1 MTRQQRGRR
10 KKIARDFY
18 ERRRNEREE
27 PWCNKSASLNVE
39 RQAKIKQIMALG
51 GQVNNKT
58 QGTDL

>member
-27 PWCNKSASLNVE
+27 PWCNQSAAINTE
-39 RQAKIKQIMALG
+39 RQVKIKRIMELG
-51 GQVNNKT
+51 GQVQSKEQPKN
-58 QGTDL
+58 